1 MQLAIDEASMEQ
13 IIDQV
18 MKKRGYVPENQLV
31 GKTIGID
38 EFAKKYAKPHGPA
51 WVKRNILY
59 PFKPDWC
66 SNIHPGRGGK
76 MTIFE
81 YPAAIWMNEHRK
93 EIDWDAK

>member
-1 MQLAIDEASMEQ
+1 MQLAIEDHSKSQ
-13 IIDQV
+13 VVDLV
-18 MKKRGYVPENQLV
+18 MKKRGYVPENQIV
-31 GKTIGID
+31 GRTISIQ
-38 EFAKKYAKPHGPA
+38 EFAQKYCYPHGSA

-59 PFKPDWC
+59 PFQPDWC

-81 YPAAIWMNEHRK
+81 QDAAVWMQQHRK

>member
-1 MQLAIDEASMEQ
+1 MQLAIEDSSLEQ
-13 IIDQV
+13 VVDLI
-18 MKKRGYVPENQLV
+18 MKKRGYVPENQIV
-31 GKTIGID
+31 GRTIGID
-38 EFAKKYAKPHGPA
+38 EFAQKYCYPHGKA

-81 YPAAIWMNEHRK
+81 QDAAVWMQKHRK